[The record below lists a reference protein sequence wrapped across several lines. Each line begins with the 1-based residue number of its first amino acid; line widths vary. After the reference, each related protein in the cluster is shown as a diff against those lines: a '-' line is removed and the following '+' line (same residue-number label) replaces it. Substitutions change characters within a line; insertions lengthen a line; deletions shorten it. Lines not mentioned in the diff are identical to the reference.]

1 MAKRVKV
8 AWLFHMTY
16 IDSPVMANYPIE
28 GMRAKVGNDT
38 DYQFMAFNQIE
49 GFTFKSGYAYELRV
63 ERTTLG
69 NPPAD
74 ACRYTYKLIDELL
87 IHPVEC
93 TRETVRLYV
102 SAEMGNYDWGIP
114 QMDDAH
120 CMKIRESVNV
130 GWTNVPFNKIEGFTY
145 EDGNAYELSVEKIT
159 LHAQPTD
166 EICPARN
173 HFAEQVTV
181 EAGLHPTLSPTS
193 FLSIFFLAKTRSYSL
208 PPPNAKYNSIVLC
221 MPSKRL
227 LMSASCAASK
237 SCCAVNTC
245 R

>member
-1 MAKRVKV
+1 MKTKLFLSLFALFVLTGCLNDDTPEDKV
-8 AWLFHMTY
+8 ETMNMVISAMTY

-49 GFTFKSGYAYELRV
+49 GFTFKPGYAYELRV

-74 ACRYTYKLIDELL
+74 ACRYTYKLIDKLL
-87 IHPVEC
+87 KHPVEC

-166 EICPARN
+166 DRCQTVQYVLQEIISQN
-173 HFAEQVTV
+173 
-181 EAGLHPTLSPTS
+181 
-193 FLSIFFLAKTRSYSL
+193 K
-208 PPPNAKYNSIVLC
+208 
-221 MPSKRL
+221 
-227 LMSASCAASK
+227 
-237 SCCAVNTC
+237 
-245 R
+245 

>member
-1 MAKRVKV
+1 MKTKLFLSLFALFVLTCCLNDDTPEDKVETMNMAIS
-8 AWLFHMTY
+8 AMTY

-49 GFTFKSGYAYELRV
+49 GFTFKPGYAYELRV

-87 IHPVEC
+87 KHPVEC

-120 CMKIRESVNV
+120 CMKIRESVNEN
-130 GWTNVPFNKIEGFTY
+130 WTNVPFNKIEGFTY

-166 EICPARN
+166 DRCQTVQYVLQEIISQN
-173 HFAEQVTV
+173 
-181 EAGLHPTLSPTS
+181 
-193 FLSIFFLAKTRSYSL
+193 K
-208 PPPNAKYNSIVLC
+208 
-221 MPSKRL
+221 
-227 LMSASCAASK
+227 
-237 SCCAVNTC
+237 
-245 R
+245 

>member
-1 MAKRVKV
+1 MKTKLFLSLFALFVLTSCLNDDTPEDKVETMNMAIS
-8 AWLFHMTY
+8 AMTY

-49 GFTFKSGYAYELRV
+49 GFTFKPGYAYELRV

-87 IHPVEC
+87 KHPVEC

-166 EICPARN
+166 DRCQTVQYVLQEIISQN
-173 HFAEQVTV
+173 
-181 EAGLHPTLSPTS
+181 
-193 FLSIFFLAKTRSYSL
+193 K
-208 PPPNAKYNSIVLC
+208 
-221 MPSKRL
+221 
-227 LMSASCAASK
+227 
-237 SCCAVNTC
+237 
-245 R
+245 

>member
-1 MAKRVKV
+1 MKTKLFLSLFALFVLTGCLNDDTPEDKVETMNMAIS
-8 AWLFHMTY
+8 AMTY

-49 GFTFKSGYAYELRV
+49 GFTFKPGYAYELRV

-87 IHPVEC
+87 KHPVEC

-159 LHAQPTD
+159 IHAQPTD
-166 EICPARN
+166 DRCQTVQYVLQEIISQN
-173 HFAEQVTV
+173 
-181 EAGLHPTLSPTS
+181 
-193 FLSIFFLAKTRSYSL
+193 K
-208 PPPNAKYNSIVLC
+208 
-221 MPSKRL
+221 
-227 LMSASCAASK
+227 
-237 SCCAVNTC
+237 
-245 R
+245 

>member
-1 MAKRVKV
+1 MKTKLFLSLFALFVLTGCLNDDTPEDKVETMNMAIS
-8 AWLFHMTY
+8 AMTY

-49 GFTFKSGYAYELRV
+49 GFTFKPGYAYELRV

-87 IHPVEC
+87 KHPVEC

-166 EICPARN
+166 DRC
-173 HFAEQVTV
+173 QTV
-181 EAGLHPTLSPTS
+181 QYVVQEFISQN
-193 FLSIFFLAKTRSYSL
+193 I
-208 PPPNAKYNSIVLC
+208 
-221 MPSKRL
+221 
-227 LMSASCAASK
+227 
-237 SCCAVNTC
+237 
-245 R
+245 

>member
-1 MAKRVKV
+1 MKTKLFLSLFALFVLTGCLNDDTPEDKVETMNMAIS
-8 AWLFHMTY
+8 AMTY

-49 GFTFKSGYAYELRV
+49 GFTFKPGYAYELRV

-87 IHPVEC
+87 KHPVEC

-166 EICPARN
+166 DRCQIVQYVLQEIISQN
-173 HFAEQVTV
+173 
-181 EAGLHPTLSPTS
+181 
-193 FLSIFFLAKTRSYSL
+193 K
-208 PPPNAKYNSIVLC
+208 
-221 MPSKRL
+221 
-227 LMSASCAASK
+227 
-237 SCCAVNTC
+237 
-245 R
+245 

>member
-1 MAKRVKV
+1 MKTKLFLSLFALFVLTSCLNDDTPEDKVETMNMAIS
-8 AWLFHMTY
+8 AMTY

-49 GFTFKSGYAYELRV
+49 GFTFKPGYAYELRV

-74 ACRYTYKLIDELL
+74 ASRYTYKLIDELL
-87 IHPVEC
+87 KHPVEC

-166 EICPARN
+166 DRCQTVQYVLQEIISQN
-173 HFAEQVTV
+173 
-181 EAGLHPTLSPTS
+181 
-193 FLSIFFLAKTRSYSL
+193 K
-208 PPPNAKYNSIVLC
+208 
-221 MPSKRL
+221 
-227 LMSASCAASK
+227 
-237 SCCAVNTC
+237 
-245 R
+245 